1 MLLEDCLNRA
11 TGYGYHCWHCRH
23 CVNIPKIVNIV
34 NSMLHLVHLLCQ
46 LLTLLNGSFTKTFS
60 SNLSTLAVVGC
71 SLRANIQWD
80 LFRCSRHRTSHH
92 LYISIMST
100 RIIKTNQKLFF
111 RPSIVETSRHSFG
124 NEFLTLLLSFLLLEI
139 LSSSR
144 EVNWSLPLT
153 IDILRKIL
161 KVSGEEIEYHA
172 WFPKFKVNYRI
183 CN

>member
-1 MLLEDCLNRA
+1 
-11 TGYGYHCWHCRH
+11 
-23 CVNIPKIVNIV
+23 
-34 NSMLHLVHLLCQ
+34 MLHLVHLLCQ

-92 LYISIMST
+92 LYISIMSS

-124 NEFLTLLLSFLLLEI
+124 NEFLRYALKQKKTILFGNFSQTSDPPHPPLLGT
-139 LSSSR
+139 
-144 EVNWSLPLT
+144 P
-153 IDILRKIL
+153 
-161 KVSGEEIEYHA
+161 Y
-172 WFPKFKVNYRI
+172 PKKNFSVYFAF
-183 CN
+183 